1 MQWGL
6 VLQMVSAGKHK
17 TQGSLSSQGL
27 ILPQEKHIP
36 SKTGGLVPPK
46 GFLWTWTLPALG
58 RPAEVFSVVTLP
70 IALDFSWRTQEN
82 EKTSTGIAASTGA
95 PNPGN
100 SSWTLD
106 SIQLHR
112 PVQGCLEVTRA
123 RMSLSCDTE
132 PVNAQCPRASVGK
145 WSQQVS
151 RLPVE

>member
-1 MQWGL
+1 
-6 VLQMVSAGKHK
+6 MVSAGKHK
-17 TQGSLSSQGL
+17 TQASLSSQGL
-27 ILPQEKHIP
+27 ILPQGKHIP

-70 IALDFSWRTQEN
+70 IALDFSWRTKEN

-106 SIQLHR
+106 SSSCTDLHR
-112 PVQGCLEVTRA
+112 DVWRSPGPECPCPVTQNQS
-123 RMSLSCDTE
+123 MLSVLV
-132 PVNAQCPRASVGK
+132 PVWGNGASMGK